1 MKKFYYNLL
10 SSLRKKG
17 EVLSIQKVVYK
28 GGIPS
33 LNDLYGTKHWT
44 SRYKDAVKYHTVFK
58 ALLYSKLGKPK
69 KQTEKFSIYIFY
81 NSRHD
86 TDNIVG
92 IEKYFTDMLVK
103 ENYVP
108 GDSKAYFRSL
118 VIVPDE
124 ELDKN
129 TVEFVFITHSYVNN

>member
-1 MKKFYYNLL
+1 MRKYFEQLIA
-10 SSLRKKG
+10 SLKRKG
-17 EVLSIQKVVYK
+17 EVIRTKKIVYQ

-44 SRYKDAVKYHTVFK
+44 SRHRDAVKYHELFTWLLRS
-58 ALLYSKLGKPK
+58 ALGTPK
-69 KQTEKFSIYIFY
+69 EKSGKFSVFIFF

-86 TDNIVG
+86 TDNIIG

-103 ENYVP
+103 MGYVE
-108 GDSKAYFRSL
+108 DDNKKFFRAL

-124 ELDKN
+124 RLKKN
-129 TVEFVFITHSYVNN
+129 TVEFIFATHNVNN